1 MKFSPWFSCGVLML
15 ALLTISSGCGRDG
28 DANASHPS
36 ASSSNASSLAPGNST
51 PVATAATT
59 AAATETRSAEQV
71 LKDMESVYAKAN
83 SYADNGQV
91 LRRFQRNGESLEQAF
106 DFSIAYVRP
115 NKLRMDC
122 YGARVVIDGKDFYA
136 SVPQVANIVLKVA
149 APQKI
154 TPEDVVSDLQ
164 LGATLLQGPAG
175 PPPQLPLLTADGTV
189 AHLLAEAKS
198 PPKLLSPESIDSQAC
213 NRVEV
218 EMPNG
223 PMVMWI
229 DQQSN
234 LLRRLELP
242 PSNAAAGLDQGQ
254 EKTTSLVVNCNNAQI
269 NQPIDDVAF
278 KFEVPE
284 GAKVSGQLVEE
295 LKPAEIAP
303 HSDPA
308 ALKLTKLWTA
318 ADLKDPGNVLVVEG
332 KDKSPRVLVF
342 DGARVVAE
350 VDQDG
355 KTVARH
361 DLDIPTEAM
370 ASYLRTAV
378 DGKGNRVFAACASGQ
393 SQLYVFDD
401 AWKLVLTFPKP
412 EDSAGAKIGGVQL
425 ADLTGDGTQNL
436 YVGYWGDVGLQ
447 GVSLDGNRLWRE
459 RTLQFALPCTT
470 TDPDADGKRKLLCTH
485 SRGTIVAFGAEG
497 KPQGE
502 IVVPNRFVGVLYGA
516 DLKGDNKNS
525 YCALAITPDGTN
537 EAVGISLDG
546 QQLWNY
552 ALPSGVSGRPVET
565 VTTGDVAGDGSK
577 QWLLAGAD
585 GSVHILAADGKPL
598 DKFNTGSGLTGLAAA
613 NFGDKHVLLI
623 ASLLEK
629 PDGDKKGVLEA
640 WQVEPV
646 GK

>member
-1 MKFSPWFSCGVLML
+1 MPPE
-15 ALLTISSGCGRDG
+15 A
-28 DANASHPS
+28 
-36 ASSSNASSLAPGNST
+36 
-51 PVATAATT
+51 
-59 AAATETRSAEQV
+59 
-71 LKDMESVYAKAN
+71 
-83 SYADNGQV
+83 
-91 LRRFQRNGESLEQAF
+91 
-106 DFSIAYVRP
+106 
-115 NKLRMDC
+115 
-122 YGARVVIDGKDFYA
+122 IDGR
-136 SVPQVANIVLKVA
+136 
-149 APQKI
+149 
-154 TPEDVVSDLQ
+154 
-164 LGATLLQGPAG
+164 
-175 PPPQLPLLTADGTV
+175 
-189 AHLLAEAKS
+189 
-198 PPKLLSPESIDSQAC
+198 AC
-213 NRVEV
+213 NRVEL
-218 EMPNG
+218 ELASG
-223 PMVMWI
+223 RLVMWI

-242 PSNAAAGLDQGQ
+242 PSNAATALDQAQ
-254 EKTTSLVVNCNNAQI
+254 EKTTSLVVNCNKAQI
-269 NQPIDDVAF
+269 DQPVEEIAF

-284 GAKVSGQLVEE
+284 GAKVSTQLVEE

-303 HSDPA
+303 HSEPNA
-308 ALKLTKLWTA
+308 FKLTKLWTA
-318 ADLKDPGNVLVVEG
+318 GDLKDPGNVLVVEE
-332 KDKSPRVLVF
+332 KDKSPRIFVF

-350 VDQDG
+350 VDQEG

-361 DLDIPTEAM
+361 ELDIPPEAM

-378 DGKGNRVFAACASGQ
+378 DGKGNRVFVACASGQ

-401 AWKLVLTFPKP
+401 AWKQTLSFPKP

-425 ADLTGDGTQNL
+425 ADLQGDGTQNL

-459 RTLQFALPCTT
+459 RTLGFALPCTT

-485 SRGTIVAFGAEG
+485 SRGTIVAFNAEG

-502 IVVPNRFVGVLYGA
+502 VVIPNRFVAVVYGA

-525 YCALAITPDGTN
+525 YCALAITPEGAN
-537 EAVGISLDG
+537 EAVGITLDG

-552 ALPSGVSGRPVET
+552 ALPNGVSGRPVET
-565 VTTGDVAGDGSK
+565 VTTGDIAGDGSK

-598 DKFNTGSGLTGLAAA
+598 DKFNTGTGLTGLGAA

-640 WQVEPV
+640 WQVEPIS
-646 GK
+646 K